1 MWLQELLATIRH
13 MKEVTQHIQNNL
25 PARYL
30 YSTTNGAGPENVR
43 KLMKLKSIN
52 FYVICG

>member
-1 MWLQELLATIRH
+1 

-30 YSTTNGAGPENVR
+30 YSATNEAGPENVR
-43 KLMKLKSIN
+43 KLMKLKSIK
-52 FYVICG
+52 FPVICS